1 MWRLAD
7 GEHGGDQVV
16 QRPGQ
21 LVLGDQDNLVINA
34 KMVDRPPGTGQ

>member
-7 GEHGGDQVV
+7 GEHGGDQVG

-21 LVLGDQDNLVINA
+21 VMLGDQDNLVIDA
-34 KMVDRPPGTGQ
+34 KMVVRTPGTGW